1 MGEALVNSTAAALEL
16 VGLEPVMALSV
27 GSPEIRIGLVD
38 GPVAIDHPDLAGAN
52 IRPIEG
58 AAAACSTSRSSA
70 CVHGTFV
77 AGILAARRG
86 SPAPAICPGCTL
98 LVRPIFREAG
108 ADGISASP
116 GDVAQAI
123 GECVSA
129 GARIVNLSAATVEPT
144 TRAERSLRL
153 ALDHAAR
160 RGTLVVAAAGNQA
173 TLGSSEITRHPAVI
187 PVVAYTLDGRPMQQ
201 SNFGRSLG
209 RWGLGAPGE
218 GIVSLAAEGLPAP
231 RAGTSFAAAFVTGA
245 VALLWSLFP
254 TADTGLLRQAFS
266 PPRRS
271 SVIPPL
277 MNARAAYSTLAASS
291 SRLPAIVG

>member
-1 MGEALVNSTAAALEL
+1 MVEAAVDPTAAALEL

-52 IRPIEG
+52 IRPVEG
-58 AAAACSTSRSSA
+58 AAAACTTSRSSA

-77 AGILAARRG
+77 AGILAARRE

-108 ADGISASP
+108 PDGISASP
-116 GDVAQAI
+116 DDVAQAI
-123 GECVSA
+123 GECVDG
-129 GARIVNLSAATVEPT
+129 GARILNLSAATVEPT
-144 TRAERSLRL
+144 TRAERGLRM
-153 ALDHAAR
+153 ALDHAVR

-209 RWGLGAPGE
+209 RWGVGAPGE

-245 VALLWSLFP
+245 MALLWSLFP
-254 TADTGLLRQAFS
+254 AADPGLLRQALR

-277 MNARAAYSTLAASS
+277 LDARAAYAVLAASP
-291 SRLPAIVG
+291 SRRP